1 MNSIIISGR
10 LTRQPTL
17 SESTNG
23 TKYSKFV
30 VAVKKMKDET
40 DFFTC
45 VAWKEQAE
53 TICKYVNK
61 GDQIIINGSM
71 NCRVVES
78 EGKKQYYWELNVNRS
93 EFVTKK
99 EETDTQE
106 QNLGSKDTNFSPIDE
121 DDNLPF

>member
-10 LTRQPTL
+10 LTRQPTI

-30 VAVKKMKDET
+30 VAVKKMRDEA

-45 VAWKEQAE
+45 VAWKDQAE

-61 GDQIIINGSM
+61 GDQVLVNGSM
-71 NCRVVES
+71 NCRVVDAN
-78 EGKKQYYWELNVNRS
+78 GKKQYYWELNVYRC
-93 EFVTKK
+93 EFIGNK
-99 EETDTQE
+99 EETTTE
-106 QNLGSKDTNFSPIDE
+106 EPKKDPKQQLYMPIE
-121 DDNLPF
+121 DDDSLPW